1 MGPTIDMSRLVYS
14 TTIDGTS
21 ANIGYDR
28 ACTSD
33 CTGGISTTTAGTS
46 SITAGSLPHC
56 TEISATSLEIK
67 ATNKLAET
75 AQKIMSHPYY
85 KDYKYHR
92 YNSYI
97 PKRII
102 YNDPATVV
110 FWKDGTKTVV
120 KRAPN
125 EVSNHYTAFC
135 AALAKKIFE
144 TNSHVNRIVKSGECV
159 EKKTAVK
166 KQEEKKPEPK
176 KPAAK
181 KPVTKKQPDKK
192 KK

>member
-1 MGPTIDMSRLVYS
+1 MGPTIDMSRLVFS
-14 TTIDGTS
+14 TTTNGDS
-21 ANIGYDR
+21 AITAASADR
-28 ACTSD
+28 SKSYASD
-33 CTGGISTTTAGTS
+33 CTGIINLTISS
-46 SITAGSLPHC
+46 EDLLSLSDLNKINNKSNTELKA
-56 TEISATSLEIK
+56 TEILTEMAKK
-67 ATNKLAET
+67 AIADTDFKG
-75 AQKIMSHPYY
+75 
-85 KDYKYHR
+85 YKYHR

-159 EKKTAVK
+159 EKK
-166 KQEEKKPEPK
+166 KPEPK

-181 KPVTKKQPDKK
+181 KPVAKKQTDKK
-192 KK
+192 KKIKPD